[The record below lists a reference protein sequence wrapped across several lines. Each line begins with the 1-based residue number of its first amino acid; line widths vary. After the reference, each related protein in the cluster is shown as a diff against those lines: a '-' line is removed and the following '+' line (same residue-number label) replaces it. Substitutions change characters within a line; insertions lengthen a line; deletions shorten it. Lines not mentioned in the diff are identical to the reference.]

1 MEGLTMFGFNKKSTT
16 KNIFG
21 QSKKKLIPM
30 DLLDEI
36 NGGVGGIDM
45 LPTEQTVL
53 LSFLQQLKSEGLN
66 KDQALTE
73 TDHIYGADAKSHDAA
88 IFLLNKVWEKL

>member
-1 MEGLTMFGFNKKSTT
+1 MRLKEAKVPEVRD
-16 KNIFG
+16 
-21 QSKKKLIPM
+21 LIPV
-30 DLLDEI
+30 ER
-36 NGGVGGIDM
+36 VVKAVIDVLQM
-45 LPTEQTVL
+45 LFRFESCLRAELFCPPVPFSL
-53 LSFLQQLKSEGLN
+53 FLN

>member
-1 MEGLTMFGFNKKSTT
+1 MFGFNKKSTT

-21 QSKKKLIPM
+21 QSKKQLIPM

-73 TDHIYGADAKSHDAA
+73 TDHIYGAAAKSHDAA